1 MLDGDTK
8 ETPHNT
14 RLMWLVISQ
23 CTAFHQLT
31 GRSLGNNKKPRI
43 QSSLQNSARFRCQ
56 GPNRTQAK
64 SKLFSC
70 SEQETAARRHG
81 FLYLRV
87 RFFVGMNNWSGSD
100 LDPSMWHYSCGLPID
115 SSKVSL
121 VRSIAALCTCGW
133 THNYSLGSATPGS
146 DHHLLC
152 GKASYFQTQPV
163 T

>member
-1 MLDGDTK
+1 MTFTNWDTK
-8 ETPHNT
+8 ESPTQYKAN
-14 RLMWLVISQ
+14 VIG
-23 CTAFHQLT
+23 TIFHQLT

-43 QSSLQNSARFRCQ
+43 QSSLQNSAFRCQ

-70 SEQETAARRHG
+70 SEQETAVRRHG

-87 RFFVGMNNWSGSD
+87 RFFVGMNNWSSSD
-100 LDPSMWHYSCGLPID
+100 LDPSMWDYSCGLPID

-121 VRSIAALCTCGW
+121 LRSIAALCTCGW
-133 THNYSLGSATPGS
+133 TRNYRLGSATSGC

-152 GKASYFQTQPV
+152 YKASYFQNQPV